1 MSWTDKVHKKNQLN
15 KAIEQALRSPEF
27 QEIKR
32 RENEQAVLRA
42 FVTFCHIGCEYQE
55 LKYRCGK
62 RALCEFLDFMKARAN
77 EIGFDETYRE
87 DVTRYY
93 KEVHDLDVMERL
105 GLIFIEK
112 DSDL

>member
-32 RENEQAVLRA
+32 QENEQAVLKA
-42 FVTFCHIGCEYQE
+42 IVTFCFIGCEYLE
-55 LKYRCGK
+55 LKHGYGNRG
-62 RALCEFLDFMKARAN
+62 LNNFLEFMKGRIN
-77 EIGFDETYRE
+77 EVGDDDTYRE
-87 DVTRYY
+87 DVTSYY
-93 KEVHDLDVMERL
+93 MENHNLDVMEKL